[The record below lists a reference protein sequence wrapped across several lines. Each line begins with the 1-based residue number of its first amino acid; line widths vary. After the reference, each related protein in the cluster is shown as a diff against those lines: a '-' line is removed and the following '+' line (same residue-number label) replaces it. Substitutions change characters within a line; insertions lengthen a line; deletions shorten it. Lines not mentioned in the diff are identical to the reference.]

1 MNELTDKNWIL
12 TALQKGEITLQGQFL
27 NSSNYTFLSTLTYEG
42 KVLDV
47 VYKPTRGEQPL
58 WDFPTGTLS
67 KREVAAFLTSEALGW
82 NIVPPTIYRR
92 SKMPLGAGSLQQ
104 YIEHD
109 PEYHYFRFDDTDKQK
124 LRPVVLFDL
133 LVNNADRKGGH
144 ILCDRKGSLWVIDHG
159 ICFHEEPKLRT
170 VIWDFAGEE
179 IPKELISDL
188 DCFAARLE
196 AKSDVYRQLSDLLN
210 PAEIMAA
217 ARRARQ
223 LVESGHFPYPAGS
236 RRPYPWPPI

>member
-1 MNELTDKNWIL
+1 MDKLPDKKTIL
-12 TALQKGEITLQGQFL
+12 VALQKGDLSLQGQFL
-27 NSSNYTFLSTLTYEG
+27 NSSNYTFLGTLTYEDFE
-42 KVLDV
+42 LEV

-67 KREVAAFLTSEALGW
+67 KREVAAFQTSEALGW
-82 NIVPPTIYRR
+82 NIVPPTVYRR
-92 SKMPLGAGSLQQ
+92 GKAPLGPGSLQQ

-109 PEYHYFRFDDTDKQK
+109 PEYHYFRFDDEDKQK

-133 LVNNADRKGGH
+133 LINNADRKGGH
-144 ILCDRKGSLWVIDHG
+144 ILCDRNNNLWLIDHG

-179 IPKELISDL
+179 IPNDLKSDL
-188 DCFAARLE
+188 SCFATQVDS
-196 AKSDVYRQLSDLLN
+196 KGDFYHQLSELLH
-210 PAEIMAA
+210 PSEIAA
-217 ARRARQ
+217 LAKRSRQ
-223 LVESGHFPYPAGS
+223 LVDSGHFPYPAGS